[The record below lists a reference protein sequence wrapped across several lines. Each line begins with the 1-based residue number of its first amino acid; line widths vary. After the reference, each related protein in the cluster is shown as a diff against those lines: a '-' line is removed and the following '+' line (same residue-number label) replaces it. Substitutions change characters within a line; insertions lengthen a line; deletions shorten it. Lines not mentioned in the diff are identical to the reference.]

1 MKDEIEVGEYVRTND
16 GMLGKFLRLER
27 DDIDTSLKWY
37 VLYIPNSPF
46 VKGEVYINKPYI
58 VKHSKN
64 IFKLLEG
71 EDITVL
77 EYYVGKYRKRI
88 ARRFEV
94 FKAGHLI
101 SFRNVYC
108 DFLYDLN
115 EQKFL
120 DGKGFNP
127 KIKSILTHEQFES
140 MEYKVDK

>member
-1 MKDEIEVGEYVRTND
+1 MEDEIKVGEYVRSNLGSIGKVTKIED
-16 GMLGKFLRLER
+16 GKFLYE
-27 DDIDTSLKWY
+27 
-37 VLYIPNSPF
+37 
-46 VKGEVYINKPYI
+46 NKCLI
-58 VKHSKN
+58 CFISNVVQHSKN
-64 IFKLLEG
+64 LFKLLEG

-94 FKAGHLI
+94 FKVGHLI

-127 KIKSILTHEQFES
+127 KIKLILTHEQFDWLK
-140 MEYKVDK
+140 YKV

>member
-1 MKDEIEVGEYVRTND
+1 MKDKIEVGEYVRTDEGNIFEFGGYFKSGNIDSMTDKD
-16 GMLGKFLRLER
+16 G
-27 DDIDTSLKWY
+27 I
-37 VLYIPNSPF
+37 LYGNQE
-46 VKGEVYINKPYI
+46 KCCK
-58 VKHSKN
+58 KHSKN
-64 IFKLLEG
+64 IFKS
-71 EDITVL
+71 EDIAVL

-101 SFRNVYC
+101 SFRTVYC

-127 KIKSILTHEQFES
+127 KIKLILTHEQFDWLK
-140 MEYKVDK
+140 YKV

>member
-1 MKDEIEVGEYVRTND
+1 MEDKIEVGEWVRLKD
-16 GMLGKFLRLER
+16 GRIRVFKNMLSEEDVELTR
-27 DDIDTSLKWY
+27 
-37 VLYIPNSPF
+37 
-46 VKGEVYINKPYI
+46 PYNIAKIKDI

-127 KIKSILTHEQFES
+127 KIKSIVTHEQFES
-140 MEYKVDK
+140 MKYTISK